1 MPPHRAEEIAL
12 KHWGPRSLGRG
23 RGRVP
28 ARATIGRRR
37 SKGDTGGVIGR
48 GDWAAAAARVP
59 TEACAGSMGRRR
71 RRRGDPEDAAGALP
85 EAIAALSRTLPAGP
99 SPETFRRAKFDRPE
113 AAPAL
118 WRLLLRVLSPL
129 PVDGARTPLAPEAEA
144 RAVRLALRSRG
155 YPRWTLAQLPDDGA
169 HGSRELLLALAWLLA
184 RGPLLEQ
191 LLVQT
196 RVRLGDEMPVCE
208 CKALAS
214 PGWSAPR
221 VEADSGVDVRHLQWL
236 MGKLQFR
243 WRNLMIHLY
252 TSGCHGDH
260 SLGHLSVAE
269 TELLRDSEGGRQ
281 LLGSLETENKRLE
294 AALRWRR
301 RELVF
306 WQWMDTV
313 LGACPLEAS
322 QPSFLPP
329 IPEQGA
335 GELQLVAQEL
345 QALLEELRE
354 AVETRRSAWEAGIG
368 GRGPAW
374 SAVRQALQEAVGQE
388 LAALQQAWEP
398 DRGLAQACPHGPH
411 RLVRSEAG
419 VPGEPGGLGLQAA
432 EVIGALRSR
441 EACLEAVLRQ
451 LQGQC
456 RQELARLAGAL
467 PSLIW
472 IPPPRRFP
480 ARLPGAGP
488 PSGRLDRPAEPCP
501 RAERRRHRVSSR
513 LARGPRAHRPG
524 PAADHGAAA
533 PGPAPRV
540 PDHAGDHGQHG
551 GHGLVPGG
559 TEPGPAQDRRVHH
572 RAGGRRVLPAGSAL
586 RGRVGGCRGAH
597 RQARLRHDPLVSVHL
612 RAGDQA
618 LLHLPELQGGAARRG

>member
-1 MPPHRAEEIAL
+1 
-12 KHWGPRSLGRG
+12 
-23 RGRVP
+23 
-28 ARATIGRRR
+28 
-37 SKGDTGGVIGR
+37 
-48 GDWAAAAARVP
+48 
-59 TEACAGSMGRRR
+59 MGRRR

-243 WRNLMIHLY
+243 WRNLMVSQQEQCTLLGKVVPPCVGHPGPAQAAVCPQIHLY

-472 IPPPRRFP
+472 IPPPRRALGCFTQCLCNL
-480 ARLPGAGP
+480 R
-488 PSGRLDRPAEPCP
+488 
-501 RAERRRHRVSSR
+501 
-513 LARGPRAHRPG
+513 
-524 PAADHGAAA
+524 A
-533 PGPAPRV
+533 PGPFTLN
-540 PDHAGDHGQHG
+540 AGPCPSRAAVVSCVQRRLCC
-551 GHGLVPGG
+551 GLHTVFLVALPV
-559 TEPGPAQDRRVHH
+559 AFD
-572 RAGGRRVLPAGSAL
+572 ASAASDKVLP
-586 RGRVGGCRGAH
+586 
-597 RQARLRHDPLVSVHL
+597 
-612 RAGDQA
+612 
-618 LLHLPELQGGAARRG
+618 